1 MSNRKKKFRP
11 LLPGRRT
18 TTLLF
23 LNRGATTT
31 LLLLLSLLLLSSCSM
46 TKGIPDGEQ
55 LFTGLTK
62 ITYED
67 EQNDDPYAEHLITTK
82 EEIEAALATAPNGSL
97 FGSSYYSIP
106 WSWRLWVYN
115 KYSSK
120 DSKFAKWMTKTF
132 GRPPVLMSQV
142 NPALRA
148 SVARSVLQNNG
159 YFRGTVTYDEI
170 PQKNPKKC
178 KIGYTVH
185 LDSLFT
191 LDSVSYVNFPDTLQ
205 ALIDSTKSESL
216 IPSGSAF
223 SLSQLDGERSR
234 ISNLFRNNGY
244 YYYNGDYASYL
255 ADTFQVADKVQL
267 RFQLANN
274 LSDEI
279 LKKWYVGNM
288 AIQFRKNMREQLTD
302 SIRRRHLI
310 LRYNGDKPPMSPRMI
325 FKDLKIRPRQQYSYD
340 NYLESANKINAA
352 GVFSSTDFNFTPRPD
367 TDTLDLTI
375 NCVFEKPYDFYFECN
390 AIGKTIGRF
399 GPEAKIGF
407 TRRNLFHGGEKL
419 DINLHGSYEWEV
431 NSERTGSTYQ
441 YGADASIEFPRIIAP
456 FYNSDRIRRDKNG
469 RFIRRRRPYAA
480 PTTLAKVSTD
490 IIRRPDYYKMH
501 IVSGEWTYR
510 WQPTFSSRHEFSPLT
525 LKYQFKNST
534 TAKFDSLM
542 YNSSY
547 ISTSLDDYFIPKMRY
562 TYTYN
567 SPPNLRNPI
576 RWETTIEEAGNALS
590 LLDMARGKSFDEK
603 EKKLFKTPYAQ
614 FVHLETDLTKKWSL
628 GKASSLVAHL
638 NAGYIWSYGNSDIPP
653 FSERFYAGG
662 ANSIRAFS
670 VREVGP
676 GAFDN
681 YGEKNRQMAYLL
693 RNGDLK
699 LIGNLEYRTPI
710 FGNLHGA
717 IFLDAGNIWCT
728 KNFIG
733 IDEDDIQQIET
744 SEDFIKV
751 AMMMIWEEQMKFNT
765 STFLDQ
771 IAIGTGF
778 GLRYDLGFLVVRVDW
793 GIALHYPYYTGSSGY
808 FSAPSFKDR
817 HTIHF
822 AIGYPF

>member
-1 MSNRKKKFRP
+1 
-11 LLPGRRT
+11 
-18 TTLLF
+18 
-23 LNRGATTT
+23 
-31 LLLLLSLLLLSSCSM
+31 M
-46 TKGIPDGEQ
+46 TKGIPEGEQ
-55 LFTGLTK
+55 LFAGLK
-62 ITYED
+62 EIAYED
-67 EQNDDPYAEHLITTK
+67 EMPDAPYADHLATTK

-97 FGSSYYSIP
+97 FGSSYYHTP

-115 KYSSK
+115 KYSNK

-159 YFRGTVTYDEI
+159 YFRGYITYEEI

-191 LDSVSYVNFPDTLQ
+191 LDSVSYVSFPDTLQ

-223 SLSQLDGERSR
+223 SVSQLDGERSR
-234 ISNLFRNNGY
+234 INNLFRNNGY
-244 YYYNGDYASYL
+244 YYYNSDYASYL
-255 ADTFQVADKVQL
+255 ADTFQVADKAQL
-267 RFQLANN
+267 RFQLADN
-274 LSDEI
+274 LPDEV
-279 LKKWYVGNM
+279 LKKWYIGN
-288 AIQFRKNMREQLTD
+288 IEVLFRKSIREQLSD
-302 SIRRRHLI
+302 SVHRRHLI
-310 LRYNGDKPPMSPRMI
+310 LRFNGKKPPIRPRVL
-325 FKDLKIRPRQQYSYD
+325 FKDLMIRPRQQYSYD
-340 NYLESANKINAA
+340 NYLESASKINAT
-352 GVFSSTDFNFTPRPD
+352 GVFSSTDFLFNPRPD
-367 TDTLDLTI
+367 TDTLDLTL

-390 AIGKTIGRF
+390 AVGKTIGRF

-419 DINLHGSYEWEV
+419 DVNLHGSYEWEV
-431 NSERTGSTYQ
+431 NNKNTGATYQ

-469 RFIRRRRPYAA
+469 RIIRRRRPYAT
-480 PTTLAKVSTD
+480 PTTFAKVSTD

-510 WQPTFSSRHEFSPLT
+510 WQPTYSSRHEFSPLT
-525 LKYQFKNST
+525 VKYQFKNST
-534 TAKFDSLM
+534 TAKFDTLM
-542 YNSSY
+542 NKSTYL
-547 ISTSLDDYFIPKMRY
+547 STSMDDYFIPKMRY

-567 SPPNLRNPI
+567 SPANLRNPI
-576 RWETTIEEAGNALS
+576 RWETTIEESGNVLS
-590 LLDMARGKSFDEK
+590 LLDVARNKSFNERD
-603 EKKLFKTPYAQ
+603 KKLFKTPYAQ
-614 FVHLETDLTKKWSL
+614 FVRLETDFTKKWSL
-628 GKASSLVAHL
+628 GKSSSLLAHL

-653 FSERFYAGG
+653 FSELFYAGG
-662 ANSIRAFS
+662 ANSIRAFR
-670 VREVGP
+670 VRDVGP
-676 GAFDN
+676 GALN
-681 YGEKNRQMAYLL
+681 TYGEKNRQLAYMMC
-693 RNGDLK
+693 NGDIK

-710 FGNLHGA
+710 FGDLYGA
-717 IFLDAGNIWCT
+717 IFLDVGNVWCSKDFLGMT
-728 KNFIG
+728 EEEIEQMNTEEDVVLG
-733 IDEDDIQQIET
+733 I
-744 SEDFIKV
+744 
-751 AMMMIWEEQMKFNT
+751 MMMIWEDQMRFKA
-765 STFLDQ
+765 SRFLDQ
-771 IAIGTGF
+771 IAVGTGF

-793 GIALHYPYYTGSSGY
+793 GIALHYPYSTGSPGY